1 MTCLALGNTG
11 FGSEWRCRG
20 LAKLGDRVLGVC
32 CGSGDL
38 SFPLSHKVGCDGKVF
53 DFSFSYFNSFTMNC
67 KAYLDS

>member
-1 MTCLALGNTG
+1 
-11 FGSEWRCRG
+11 
-20 LAKLGDRVLGVC
+20 KLGDRVLGVC

-67 KAYLDS
+67 KAYLDSCSLGKELEKLALEVGFSAA